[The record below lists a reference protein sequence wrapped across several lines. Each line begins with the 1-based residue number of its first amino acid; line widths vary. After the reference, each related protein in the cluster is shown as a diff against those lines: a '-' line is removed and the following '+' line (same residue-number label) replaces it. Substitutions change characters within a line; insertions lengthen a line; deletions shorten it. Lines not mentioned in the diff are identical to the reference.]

1 MKSASSLNFKEHDH
15 KQRDGLAGAV
25 NPLLILNTMTYV
37 KYLGALAIFFLAT
50 FSSCDNGGEPSTSDN
65 NKDRE
70 QILVNWVDNIIK
82 PSYSTFKTKLDE
94 MVSDAEAFTAAPDI
108 DKLSAFR
115 ASWEQAYI
123 EWQKV
128 ELFEFGAADQVTLR
142 NFFNIY
148 PANVTQINNYILD
161 ESLSL
166 DVPAA
171 YTVQGFP
178 AIDYLINGIGPDDA
192 AIVTAFTSDVNAP
205 QRIAFLNRLTARMN
219 TLVSGVI
226 GVWNGSYR
234 DTFVSKTGLDIGSS
248 MGSVVNAYVMEYE
261 RYVRSG
267 KVGIPAGVFSSGVV
281 QPDKVEAYY
290 KKDLSKKL
298 AVTAN
303 QAAHD
308 FFLGK
313 NPITGEVGP
322 SFKSYLDAL
331 GAKDNA
337 SGTMLSNVIDDQFT
351 VVSSELNGLA
361 DDFTLQ
367 ISNNNVAMTDAFA
380 EMQKVVRLL
389 KVDMTSAMSVT
400 ITYTDNDGD

>member
-1 MKSASSLNFKEHDH
+1 M
-15 KQRDGLAGAV
+15 AGFV
-25 NPLLILNTMTYV
+25 NPLLILNTMTYL
-37 KYLGALAIFFLAT
+37 KFLGAASVFLLLT
-50 FSSCDNGGEPSTSDN
+50 FSSCDKGGDPSTSDN
-65 NKDRE
+65 TKDRQ
-70 QILVNWVDNIIK
+70 QILENWVDNIII
-82 PSYSTFKTKLDE
+82 PSYASFQIKLDD
-94 MVSDAEAFTAAPDI
+94 MVSDADAFTASPDI

-115 ASWEQAYI
+115 ESWKQAYI

-148 PANVTQINNYILD
+148 PANVTQINTYIED

-178 AIDYLINGIGPDDA
+178 AIDYLINGIGADDA
-192 AIVTAFTSDVNAP
+192 TIVAAFTSDAGAA
-205 QRIAFLNRLTARMN
+205 QRVAFLNRLTARMN
-219 TLVSGVI
+219 NLLTNVI
-226 GVWNGSYR
+226 DTWNGTYR
-234 DTFVSKTGLDIGSS
+234 DTFTSKTGLDIGSS
-248 MGSVVNAYVMEYE
+248 MGSVVNAFVLEYE
-261 RYVRSG
+261 RYIRSG

-290 KKDLSKKL
+290 KKDLSKIL
-298 AVTAN
+298 ALTAN
-303 QAAHD
+303 RAAHD

-313 NPITGEVGP
+313 NTITGEAGP

-331 GAKDNA
+331 GAKDNV
-337 SGTMLSNVIDDQFT
+337 SGTLLSKVIDDQFS
-351 VVSSELNGLA
+351 VVTSELNGLA
-361 DDFTLQ
+361 DDFTVQ
-367 ISNNNVAMTDAFA
+367 ITNNNSAMTDAFS